1 MRSTCTDRGLSVA
14 NSVNGVISTS
24 VVVRLKG
31 LMRPVKERSTPSQ
44 DSAELSIETG
54 STPSVESSSSGS
66 SSDIAELNFR
76 PPRISDGKRL
86 WEIARDS
93 RVLDVNSGYAYV
105 LWCRDFAD
113 ASVVATDEADI
124 PVGFITGFRRPESPR
139 TLFVWQVAV
148 DADQRGRGVAGRM
161 LDHLLDRLA
170 PSGVARLETTVSPDN
185 DASIA
190 MFTALARRR
199 GTHITRT
206 ELFAPEDFP
215 DSHLAEDLYTIG
227 E

>member
-1 MRSTCTDRGLSVA
+1 MRSTCTDHRVPIPIPDT
-14 NSVNGVISTS
+14 GVISTPE
-24 VVVRLKG
+24 VVRLKG
-31 LMRPVKERSTPSQ
+31 HMRPVKERSTPTP
-44 DSAELSIETG
+44 DSAETNIAT
-54 STPSVESSSSGS
+54 TSSDVAATESGS
-66 SSDIAELNFR
+66 EPAAIEFR
-76 PPRISDGKRL
+76 RPRIADGRRL
-86 WEIARDS
+86 WQIARDS
-93 RVLDVNSGYAYV
+93 QVLDVNSGYAYV

-113 ASVVATDEADI
+113 TSVVATDDTDR
-124 PVGFITGFRRPESPR
+124 PVGFVTGYRRPDSPN

-161 LDHLLDRLA
+161 LDALLDRLE
-170 PSGVARLETTVSPDN
+170 PLGVTRLETTVSPDN
-185 DASIA
+185 EASIA

-206 ELFAPEDFP
+206 ELFAPDDFP